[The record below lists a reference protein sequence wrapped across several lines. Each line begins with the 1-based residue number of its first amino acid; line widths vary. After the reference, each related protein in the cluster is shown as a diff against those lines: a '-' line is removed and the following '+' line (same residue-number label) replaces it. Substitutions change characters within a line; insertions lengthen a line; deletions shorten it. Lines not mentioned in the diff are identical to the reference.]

1 MSEAAP
7 IPMARAAQR
16 EREQVEPP
24 EDVTFPELVWAHFM
38 REQELRHVD
47 ADGAYGGP
55 ADERYRAFRKR
66 FEHRHGRIVDEYW
79 CSDHASAV
87 VVTLKRAG
95 IPLRWLGKDPNARIY
110 CATNWK
116 TVELPPDVAKVVHE
130 GEALGLRARE
140 VLRSTA
146 QRLVIKRLFAV
157 SAYMLGYFDG
167 RKVTRAEA
175 EPALAEAREELVEIR
190 REYVTA
196 ATRSA
201 QIVYFWGMVVG
212 LLVLSAVGLVA
223 LPFLSDSLDI
233 GKKSLESFYG
243 TALAGALGAMVSVV
257 ARMNSNS
264 FSVEYDVGRPT
275 LRRLGAFRPLVGA
288 IFGVVIYFVL
298 ASGLMYGDQQAD
310 RRSFA
315 FYAVFAFIAGFSERF
330 VRDTLDGVEGGG
342 GGNAVTATAPEISE
356 TTPPDPPEAT

>member
-7 IPMARAAQR
+7 IPMGRAATR
-16 EREQVEPP
+16 EREEIAPP
-24 EDVTFPELVWAHFM
+24 DEVTFPELVWAHHL
-38 REQELRHVD
+38 RERELRH
-47 ADGAYGGP
+47 ADSGEDPYAGP
-55 ADERYRAFRKR
+55 ADQRYRAFRER
-66 FEHRHGRIVDEYW
+66 FEKAHGRIVDEFW
-79 CSDHASAV
+79 CNDNASAV
-87 VVTLKRAG
+87 VVTLKHAG
-95 IPLRWLGKDPNARIY
+95 FPLRFLGKDPIARIY
-110 CATNWK
+110 CATNWQ
-116 TVELPPDVAKVVHE
+116 TAELPPDVAKLVHE

-167 RKVTRAEA
+167 RKVSREEA
-175 EPALAEAREELVEIR
+175 EPAIAEAREELVEIR

-201 QIVYFWGMVVG
+201 QIVYFWGMVIG
-212 LLVLSAVGLVA
+212 LFVLAVLGLFA
-223 LPFLSDSLDI
+223 LPFLSDGLDI
-233 GKKSLESFYG
+233 GKKALESFYG

-298 ASGLMYGDQQAD
+298 ASGLMYGDQPAGH
-310 RRSFA
+310 RSFA

-330 VRDTLDGVEGGG
+330 VKDTLDGVEGSGSKD
-342 GGNAVTATAPEISE
+342 APVTATAPEISE
-356 TTPPDPPEAT
+356 APDDPPAT